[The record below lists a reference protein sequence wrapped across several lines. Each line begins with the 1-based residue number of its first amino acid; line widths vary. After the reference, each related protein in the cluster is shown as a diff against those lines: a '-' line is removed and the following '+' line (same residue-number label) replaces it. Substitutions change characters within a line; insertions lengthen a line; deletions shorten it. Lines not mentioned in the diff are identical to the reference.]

1 MLCVDMHGPM
11 CLICFQLNWCGFRLI
26 IALIHVFIYLFL
38 GLILNFKINVSPVFG
53 IDVKIIIYF
62 INNIKNKLFIR
73 IDSKF

>member
-1 MLCVDMHGPM
+1 
-11 CLICFQLNWCGFRLI
+11 LI
-26 IALIHVFIYLFL
+26 V
-38 GLILNFKINVSPVFG
+38 NFKINVSPVFG